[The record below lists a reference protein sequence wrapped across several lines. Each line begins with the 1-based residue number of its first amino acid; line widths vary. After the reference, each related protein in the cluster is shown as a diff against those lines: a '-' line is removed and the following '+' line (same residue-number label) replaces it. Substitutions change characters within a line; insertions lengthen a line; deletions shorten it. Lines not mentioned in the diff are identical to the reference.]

1 MAYDPLLR
9 KHTLNLFSPILLQE
23 KTTTIIMP
31 GFINI
36 FPVSNTKTTEF
47 LFYTLTQFLSDFT
60 SKFSILFPT

>member
-23 KTTTIIMP
+23 KTTTIITP

-47 LFYTLTQFLSDFT
+47 SVLYSDSIFFLIFY
-60 SKFSILFPT
+60 I

>member
-1 MAYDPLLR
+1 MAYDPLLG

-47 LFYTLTQFLSDFT
+47 SVLYSDSIFFLIFY
-60 SKFSILFPT
+60 I